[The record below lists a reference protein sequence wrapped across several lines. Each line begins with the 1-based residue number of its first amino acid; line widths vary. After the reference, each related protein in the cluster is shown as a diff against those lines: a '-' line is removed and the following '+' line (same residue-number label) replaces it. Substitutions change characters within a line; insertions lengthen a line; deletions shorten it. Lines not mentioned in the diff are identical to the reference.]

1 MTTAEKT
8 KKAKK
13 NDVKVKSGKTF
24 VPAEAFTQL
33 IAVVNTYGNKKTK
46 AAMGRIVDRVNH
58 NEYGPIMVSTE
69 IIVEEDKKSEK

>member
-1 MTTAEKT
+1 MTAAEKT

-13 NDVKVKSGKTF
+13 NDIKVKSGQTF

-58 NEYGPIMVSTE
+58 NEYGPIIVSTE
-69 IIVEEDKKSEK
+69 IIVEDDKKSEK